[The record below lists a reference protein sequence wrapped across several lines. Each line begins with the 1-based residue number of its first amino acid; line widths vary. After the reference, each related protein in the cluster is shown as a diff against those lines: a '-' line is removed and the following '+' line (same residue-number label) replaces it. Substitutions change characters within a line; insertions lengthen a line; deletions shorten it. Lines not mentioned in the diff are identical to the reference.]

1 MKKIALIGAGRIAHE
16 VVALLTEKDRQ
27 EWEIG
32 IALARRSG
40 ERSGFLFP
48 VTDSIDRLLDQKPDL
63 VIETAGPDA
72 LKQYGEAALAV
83 ADVWS
88 VSAAALSD
96 EPFYKR
102 LEHTGRRSGHHLR
115 LVSGAIGG
123 LDALAAMAVNPGS
136 RFHFIAG
143 TAGKDTPSE
152 WPFSGTIRQ
161 ATQQFHGI
169 NVLAAAALAAKGFD
183 EVTVDHEQLAQDAA
197 RHFELLANGPLGH
210 FRIIV
215 EPASEPAR
223 GTRLVAASIVAA
235 LRQETAII
243 QTI

>member
-1 MKKIALIGAGRIAHE
+1 MKKIALIGAGRIARK

-27 EWEIG
+27 EWKIG
-32 IALARRSG
+32 IALARRPG
-40 ERSGFLFP
+40 ERSGFPFP
-48 VTDSIDRLLDQKPDL
+48 VTDSIDRLLEQKPDL

-88 VSAAALSD
+88 VSAAALAD

-102 LEHTGRRSGHHLR
+102 LEDTGRRRGHHLK

-123 LDALAAMAVNPGS
+123 LDALAAMAVNPDSG
-136 RFHFIAG
+136 FHFIAA
-143 TAGKDTPSE
+143 TAGKDNPAE
-152 WPFSGTIRQ
+152 WPFSGTVRQ

-183 EVTVDHEQLAQDAA
+183 EVTVDHEQLAQGAS
-197 RHFELLANGPLGH
+197 RHFELLASGPLGH
-210 FRIIV
+210 FRIIA
-215 EPASEPAR
+215 EPASNPVH
-223 GTRLVAASIVAA
+223 GTLLVAASIIAA
-235 LRQETAII
+235 LRKETAVIR
-243 QTI
+243 TL

>member
-1 MKKIALIGAGRIAHE
+1 MKKIALIGAGRIARE

-40 ERSGFLFP
+40 ERSGFPFP
-48 VTDSIDRLLDQKPDL
+48 ITDSIDKLLEQKPDL

-72 LKQYGEAALAV
+72 LKQYGETALAV

-88 VSAAALSD
+88 VSAAALAD
-96 EPFYKR
+96 EAFYNR
-102 LEHTGRRSGHHLR
+102 LEDTGRRTGHHLR

-123 LDALAAMAVNPGS
+123 LDALAAMAVNPDS
-136 RFHFIAG
+136 RFHFTAG
-143 TAGKDTPSE
+143 TAGKDKPEE
-152 WPFSGTIRQ
+152 WPFSGTVRQ

-183 EVTVDHEQLAQDAA
+183 EVAVDHEQLPHGAA
-197 RHFELLANGPLGH
+197 RHFELLANGPLGT
-210 FRIIV
+210 FRIIA
-215 EPASEPAR
+215 EPASDPVR
-223 GTRLVAASIVAA
+223 GTRLVAASIIAA
-235 LRQETAII
+235 LRQETAVIR
-243 QTI
+243 TL